1 MVAEVK
7 VKAEEYVQKHST
19 AVLFLGGVL
28 VAAGLVGVI
37 DGSFTG
43 FFVTEVFGGLIT
55 AAGILQFAQVARKK
69 DTAKELS
76 KMILSF
82 FYVTTG
88 AVVMFGPL
96 KSAGF
101 IDLLLGIFFIVSGTL
116 KMFIAHGAPY
126 EKGKSWLYSS
136 AGMSLLLGLFVVAS
150 WPLGPI
156 EGFSLSG
163 FLISLELV
171 LTGSSFITIGLSE
184 KSEQKERKNKKAD
197 ILKQNATK
205 SDKRHDMAA

>member
-1 MVAEVK
+1 MVAEIK
-7 VKAEEYVQKHST
+7 VKAERYVQKHST
-19 AVLFLGGVL
+19 AVLLSGALLVVLGV
-28 VAAGLVGVI
+28 VGVI

-55 AAGILQFAQVARKK
+55 AAGITQFAQVARNK
-69 DTAKELS
+69 DSAQEFS

-82 FYVTTG
+82 FYVVTG
-88 AVVMFGPL
+88 AVIMFGPL

-116 KMFIAHGAPY
+116 KILIAHETPSD
-126 EKGKSWLYSS
+126 KGRSWLYSS

-163 FLISLELV
+163 FLISMELV
-171 LTGSSFITIGLSE
+171 LTGSSFIIIGWAE
-184 KSEQKERKNKKAD
+184 KSDQKERKSNIVKLKKSEED
-197 ILKQNATK
+197 KQQN
-205 SDKRHDMAA
+205 RAA

>member
-1 MVAEVK
+1 MVAEIK
-7 VKAEEYVQKHST
+7 VKAERYVQKHST
-19 AVLFLGGVL
+19 TVLLSGALLFVLGV
-28 VAAGLVGVI
+28 VGVI

-55 AAGILQFAQVARKK
+55 AAGITQFAQVARSK
-69 DTAKELS
+69 DSAQEFS

-82 FYVTTG
+82 FYVVTG
-88 AVVMFGPL
+88 AVIMFGPL

-116 KMFIAHGAPY
+116 KILIAHGAPSD
-126 EKGKSWLYSS
+126 KGRSWLYSS

-163 FLISLELV
+163 FLISMELV
-171 LTGSSFITIGLSE
+171 LTGSSFITIGWAE
-184 KSEQKERKNKKAD
+184 KSDQKERKSNIVELKKSEED
-197 ILKQNATK
+197 KQQN
-205 SDKRHDMAA
+205 RAA